1 MSNLLTIFSSGYSPA
16 TPSAAR
22 AQADPIDEFRQA
34 ITAAGLEAPNVI
46 HDDGAIHRF
55 NPSGRRGG
63 ASAWYVLYSDGVAAG
78 SFGCWRENL
87 QSTWC
92 AKSDNAMTHA
102 ERDAHKKR
110 IKAMR
115 AQREA
120 DEAARLTYEA
130 DNAGARWQAA
140 GPAAGHPYLVRK
152 GVHAHGIRQDSA
164 LLIPLHDTAGT
175 LHSLQT
181 ITPDGEKRFKGRMKG
196 CYHAIGGK
204 PADRLVIAEGYATG
218 ASIHEA
224 TGWPVAVAFNAGN
237 LGLVATALHKAYPA
251 LTLVMAADDDHLTP
265 GNPGLV
271 AARQAALA
279 VGGFVVVPQFPADR
293 PDKANDFNDLA
304 ALAGLDAVRACFLEL
319 EVFSC

>member
-1 MSNLLTIFSSGYSPA
+1 MIVMSNALE
-16 TPSAAR
+16 
-22 AQADPIDEFRQA
+22 EFRQA

-63 ASAWYVLYSDGVAAG
+63 ASAWYVLHSDGLAAG
-78 SFGCWRENL
+78 SFGCWREGL

-92 AKSDNAMTHA
+92 AKSDNAMTPA
-102 ERDAHKKR
+102 ERDAHRQR
-110 IKAMR
+110 IKAMK
-115 AQREA
+115 AQRDEA
-120 DEAARLTYEA
+120 EAARCRHEA
-130 DNAGARWQAA
+130 DKAALRWQAA
-140 GPAAGHPYLVRK
+140 SMALDHPYLTFKSIR
-152 GVHAHGIRQDSA
+152 AYGIRQDGET
-164 LLIPLHDTAGT
+164 LLVPLRDTAGK

-204 PADRLVIAEGYATG
+204 PAGRLVIAEGYATG

-237 LGLVATALHKAYPA
+237 VGPVAAALHKAYPA
-251 LTLVMAADDDHLTP
+251 LTLIMAADDDHLTP
-265 GNPGLV
+265 GNPGLA

-279 VGGFVVVPQFPADR
+279 VGGLVVVPQFPAGR
-293 PDKANDFNDLA
+293 PDKATDFNDLA
-304 ALAGLDAVRACFLEL
+304 AIAGLSAVRACFSEI
-319 EVFSC
+319 EVLSC